1 VMQPCGC
8 IAEGWDTIAAQTLF
22 TST

>member
-8 IAEGWDTIAAQTLF
+8 IAEGWGTIAAQTLF